1 MSAAAYF
8 GSEHRW
14 PGIISAIN
22 FLLVSAKLKDISEK
36 GRVFR
41 SVPDLVREIME
52 LDMLIK
58 QCWLDI
64 RRRAQPPVTAGM
76 VRWGTVLGAAEYLD
90 KKGPLLAHAVIKWYR
105 HGLEESNPCPLL
117 QKLANCFLASNG
129 SVKSLSHCARASG
142 DLGAGRISCTEHII
156 AYVKS

>member
-90 KKGPLLAHAVIKWYR
+90 KKGPLLLHTLSLNGTDTAWRKATPA
-105 HGLEESNPCPLL
+105 PCCRNWQIASLL
-117 QKLANCFLASNG
+117 PMAAS
-129 SVKSLSHCARASG
+129 SLSPIVRVHRETSERDELAALST
-142 DLGAGRISCTEHII
+142 S
-156 AYVKS
+156 